1 MDEDLSK
8 GFECNRSLLFSILSM
23 SIFSYVRMK
32 ADLRLPVYQD
42 IDIKLLLEFN
52 NFADF
57 LFNCTNILL
66 LGDPER
72 MTNKIVSKRHM
83 EKKTSQSIDSRNN
96 LLVSLV
102 FTTHLP
108 QFNSLREGSN
118 SGSWEDWKVEL
129 LLLSIQSTADI
140 CGAAMIRTLQCSSL

>member
-1 MDEDLSK
+1 
-8 GFECNRSLLFSILSM
+8 M
-23 SIFSYVRMK
+23 SIFSDVRME

-42 IDIKLLLEFN
+42 IDVKLLLEFN

-66 LGDPER
+66 FGDPER
-72 MTNKIVSKRHM
+72 KKNKIVSKRTM
-83 EKKTSQSIDSRNN
+83 EKKTSQYIDSRHI
-96 LLVSLV
+96 LLGSLV
-102 FTTHLP
+102 FTSHLP

-118 SGSWEDWKVEL
+118 GGSWEDWKVEL
-129 LLLSIQSTADI
+129 LLLSIQSSADI